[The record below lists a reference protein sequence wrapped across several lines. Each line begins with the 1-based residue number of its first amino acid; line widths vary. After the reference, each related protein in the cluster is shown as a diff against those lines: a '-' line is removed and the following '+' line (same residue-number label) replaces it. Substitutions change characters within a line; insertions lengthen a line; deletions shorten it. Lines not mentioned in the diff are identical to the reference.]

1 MDFVALLV
9 ERNGSRNIVVTL
21 LIEFERMVESERR
34 QSPALM
40 ITFLLSATIS
50 ILMTKRTSRAIVS
63 SLANRTIGHSSFHLT

>member
-34 QSPALM
+34 QSLTLM
-40 ITFLLSATIS
+40 ITLSASIS
-50 ILMTKRTSRAIVS
+50 IFVAKRTSRAIVS

>member
-34 QSPALM
+34 QSLTLM
-40 ITFLLSATIS
+40 ITLSASIS
-50 ILMTKRTSRAIVS
+50 IFVAKRASRAIVS

>member
-34 QSPALM
+34 QSLTLM
-40 ITFLLSATIS
+40 ITLSASIS
-50 ILMTKRTSRAIVS
+50 IFVAKRTSCAIVS